1 VGRGGGARG
10 GEVAHPLQ
18 QLRDLK
24 EKASAIRALADA
36 VRSRSPS
43 GCSTRPATSTGPSPP
58 ARPCPDEALAALDL
72 FLGWHHHQFPVF
84 HDGARQPS
92 RWHIAGR
99 TDRLERSLHDGAGI
113 AIGLPLGRR
122 EAGGP
127 TGATIVWARIAG
139 ASQYSRALKFKPLPT
154 MVLQEGR
161 STRRLLI
168 WALDTFRGV
177 TPIDFGGGMIFPNSY
192 GRDQPDGPDPCDE
205 CGGAAGRLGVG
216 SRVPIAS
223 RAPHDDGV
231 LRRVAS
237 RPPVAAPSLKD
248 EAGSRCGAAWNAQR
262 SRGIRL
268 PRVHIYHGAASRSRR
283 VYPLSTSG

>member
-1 VGRGGGARG
+1 V
-10 GEVAHPLQ
+10 
-18 QLRDLK
+18 
-24 EKASAIRALADA
+24 S
-36 VRSRSPS
+36 
-43 GCSTRPATSTGPSPP
+43 
-58 ARPCPDEALAALDL
+58 DEALAALDL

-127 TGATIVWARIAG
+127 TGATIAWARIAG

-168 WALDTFRGV
+168 WALDTFLAY
-177 TPIDFGGGMIFPNSY
+177 DLIFDANRRIAY
-192 GRDQPDGPDPCDE
+192 RLEAVQKHGDPDSL
-205 CGGAAGRLGVG
+205 R
-216 SRVPIAS
+216 IAL
-223 RAPHDDGV
+223 PGTLVDGK
-231 LRRVAS
+231 RRVTVARLTTDTHS
-237 RPPVAAPSLKD
+237 LATVVGQLRQPPDNTGWRKAA
-248 EAGSRCGAAWNAQR
+248 
-262 SRGIRL
+262 
-268 PRVHIYHGAASRSRR
+268 
-283 VYPLSTSG
+283 